1 MTNSF
6 FLGYPSEF
14 KEVCLIYP
22 PKVKDVACC
31 KNFQLLARAL
41 TLSQE
46 EIEDE
51 YRRANLDINNLPNP
65 FEYLLA
71 NAYNSLQFRKL
82 VEDAFLLFTKEKV
95 IFLFDKKLLAVGD
108 LSDVKSVD
116 DLRMISEEDFLGFQN
131 MIREAIGAKPV
142 EPPNPNEHPRIREM
156 KAKARYRDYIKA
168 KQNKGGLN
176 FQSTLASISCMGMG
190 LNPLNIGELSYA
202 AIPVLIGTY
211 QQKEKYELDVDSLLA
226 GADSKKVHPVYWI
239 KNLDN

>member
-31 KNFQLLARAL
+31 KNFQLLARVL

-65 FEYLLA
+65 FEYLMT

-82 VEDAFLLFTKEKV
+82 VEDAFLLFTKEKI

>member
-22 PKVKDVACC
+22 PKVKEVACC
-31 KNFQLLARAL
+31 KNFQLLARVL

-65 FEYLLA
+65 FEYLMT
-71 NAYNSLQFRKL
+71 NTYNSLQFRKL

-116 DLRMISEEDFLGFQN
+116 DLRMISEEDFFGFQN

-211 QQKEKYELDVDSLLA
+211 QQKEKYQLDVDSLLA

>member
-31 KNFQLLARAL
+31 KNFQLLARVL

-65 FEYLLA
+65 FEYLMT